1 MKLRLLSPVL
11 SLLFAVVA
19 VQAQQKTVTIATV
32 NNQACLDFAAAQS
45 DHALI
50 KVS

>member
-11 SLLFAVVA
+11 SLLFAGA
-19 VQAQQKTVTIATV
+19 DVQAQQKNVTIATV
-32 NNQACLDFAAAQS
+32 NIHACLDFAAAQS
-45 DHALI
+45 AHALI